1 MAEPAID
8 GGVLASNIN
17 LPAKEKKR
25 TIVPKDELGA
35 IVPATEKVWNHVS
48 ILSYTSIPHN
58 CLDSQWHPSHC
69 HSPSNLFYLLQC
81 PLALALAL
89 PVVLS
94 VERPD
99 ARPNPLLI
107 R

>member
-1 MAEPAID
+1 MF
-8 GGVLASNIN
+8 
-17 LPAKEKKR
+17 LPCLSLR
-25 TIVPKDELGA
+25 SLTIVL
-35 IVPATEKVWNHVS
+35 I
-48 ILSYTSIPHN
+48 
-58 CLDSQWHPSHC
+58 
-69 HSPSNLFYLLQC
+69 HSPSNLSYLLQC